1 MLFMAILYQKRKRT
15 LKEIRFD
22 SKNLTY
28 KNPFGALK
36 TEQECVFSIEIHK
49 DAAPVEVWLVY
60 RADGTTDEVYVPMHF
75 QGEEDA
81 YLRFSCSVSFAQPD
95 LYFYRFQFSAEGG
108 VRFCGKKDGEAVI
121 GDWLS
126 EWQITVYDKNFKTPA
141 WAKGAVMYQI
151 FPDRFAKS
159 ERFSPLPAKNARKI
173 HENWLDVPDFIYDN
187 PNYKGNDFF
196 CGNLDGVIEKLPYI
210 KELGVDVIYF
220 NPIFESP
227 ENHRY
232 STGDYENIDPYLGTN
247 ETFEKLCQEAEKQ
260 GIRIILD
267 GVFSHTGADSIYFN
281 KYHHYDSIGAWQGES
296 SPYYHWYQFDQS
308 KTGYAC
314 WWGFEN
320 LPNVIE
326 TSPAY
331 LNFITGEGGV
341 LASWQKRGA
350 SGWRLDVADEL
361 PDAFLDALRARVKQ
375 TDPDALIIGEVWE
388 DATSKFAYGERRRY
402 LLGKQIDSVMNYPWR
417 TAIIEYVKTGNAA
430 LFKDRIESVLENYPE
445 PAIWCLMNSLST
457 HDTARIIN
465 ELGVTEEVPHRDAAG
480 YQLSEEAYSRG
491 KEALK
496 RAAFLLFMLP
506 GIPCIYYGDEVGL
519 TGFRD
524 PYCRMCYPYGR
535 EDEDLLSYFKTLG
548 RLRKTYKEAF
558 TLPLED
564 FQVQNGMVS
573 FCRGDAKIVINMG
586 ECDEIVTKSAEFVT
600 IFSRETE
607 EKDENSILVKSG
619 GFSLLYRKTA

>member
-1 MLFMAILYQKRKRT
+1 MLKR
-15 LKEIRFD
+15 LRFD

-36 TEQECVFSIEIHK
+36 TEEDCVFSIDIHK
-49 DAAPVEVWLVY
+49 DEVPQEVFFVY
-60 RADGTTDEVYVPMHF
+60 RADAKADETYVKMHV
-75 QGEEDA
+75 QSEEEA
-81 YLRFSCSVSFAQPD
+81 YIRFSCRVSFCSSD
-95 LYFYRFQFSAEGG
+95 LYFYRFQFSSPDG

-126 EWQITVYDKNFKTPA
+126 EWGLTVYDKNFKTPA
-141 WAKGAVMYQI
+141 WTKGATMYQI
-151 FPDRFAKS
+151 FPDRFARSGK
-159 ERFSPLPAKNARKI
+159 FQPLPARNPRKI
-173 HENWLDVPDFIYDN
+173 HENWFDVPDFIYDN
-187 PNYKGNDFF
+187 SDYKGNDFF

-232 STGDYENIDPYLGTN
+232 STGNYETVDPYLGTN
-247 ETFEKLCQEAEKQ
+247 ETFERLCKEAEKQ

-281 KYHHYDSIGAWQGES
+281 KYNHYDSVGAWQGEA
-296 SPYYHWYQFDQS
+296 SPYYRWYQFDDS

-326 TSPAY
+326 TSPQY

-341 LASWQKRGA
+341 LETWQKRGA

-361 PDAFLDALRARVKQ
+361 PDAFLDALRARVKK

-388 DATSKFAYGERRRY
+388 DATNKFAYGERRRY
-402 LLGKQIDSVMNYPWR
+402 LLGAQLDTVMNYPWR
-417 TAIIEYVKTGNAA
+417 TAIIEYVKYGDAC
-430 LFKDRIESVLENYPE
+430 LFKDRVESILENYPE
-445 PAIWCLMNSLST
+445 PAINCLMNSLST
-457 HDTARIIN
+457 HDTERIVN
-465 ELGVTEEVPHRDAAG
+465 VLGVSKEVPHREAAA
-480 YQLSEEAYSRG
+480 YKLSEEEYTRG

-496 RAAFLLFMLP
+496 SAAFLLFMLP

-535 EDEDLLSYFKTLG
+535 EDHDLLSYFKTLG
-548 RLRKTYKEAF
+548 NLRKTHKEVFSA
-558 TLPLED
+558 PLED
-564 FQVQNGMVS
+564 FRVQNGLVS
-573 FCRGDAKIVINMG
+573 FRRGDAQMVINMG
-586 ECDEIVTKSAEFVT
+586 KYDEFVTKNEKSVT
-600 IFSRETE
+600 IFSKNVEV
-607 EKDENSILVKSG
+607 KDENSILVRPG
-619 GFSLLYRKTA
+619 GFSLVFEKTA